1 MAKAKATPKATA
13 KAKGKVAKTAAKT
26 TAKPP
31 RMQLRA
37 GVKAEVRTPP
47 RSKKEPQTA
56 PDPPS
61 SGSSGTIGFARGT
74 ISALLTGLKYQAR
87 TAKGASPQQRQEAQQ
102 VLQEQR
108 HHVQCIG
115 LIGVPFDLDIS
126 RSPWQEYES
135 ADGPEKKR
143 LILSKLQEYGVKN
156 CSWVNS
162 LSQTVETSD
171 NTSETLRTN
180 MYTRKLVL
188 FR

>member
-56 PDPPS
+56 PDPSS

-162 LSQTVETSD
+162 LSQTVET
-171 NTSETLRTN
+171 
-180 MYTRKLVL
+180 
-188 FR
+188 